1 MTKDIRALAKIVM
14 AITMAGKVG
23 TCMDQ
28 LKHTM
33 TDKTL
38 AYKLFNQGRLLTTTG
53 NWHIEVDELDGR
65 TLEEARVIL
74 LDEYGYWIADIEIEN
89 GDLDIMFYLKVCP
102 YAEQEEDDDND

>member
-1 MTKDIRALAKIVM
+1 MTRKE
-14 AITMAGKVG
+14 G

-53 NWHIEVDELDGR
+53 NWHFEVNELDGR
-65 TLEEARVIL
+65 TPEEARVIL
-74 LDEYGYWIADIEIEN
+74 LDEYGYWIADIETSES
-89 GDLDIMFYLKVCP
+89 DLDIMFYLDCCP
-102 YAEQEEDDDND
+102 YAEQEEDEDEDD